1 MLFLPRVLGASRI
14 GDAWGLTMWD
24 DKGEGDR
31 VSEWSIR
38 LTDSVE
44 SSCERS
50 ERIGLWAGC
59 VSREVDIPVEFG
71 KE

>member
-1 MLFLPRVLGASRI
+1 
-14 GDAWGLTMWD
+14 MWE

-44 SSCERS
+44 LSCERS
-50 ERIGLWAGC
+50 ERIGLWTGC
-59 VSREVDIPVEFG
+59 VRREVDIPAEFG

>member
-1 MLFLPRVLGASRI
+1 
-14 GDAWGLTMWD
+14 MWD

>member
-1 MLFLPRVLGASRI
+1 
-14 GDAWGLTMWD
+14 MWE

-44 SSCERS
+44 LSCEGRD
-50 ERIGLWAGC
+50 RIGLVVDC
-59 VSREVDIPVEFG
+59 VRREVDMPAEFG
-71 KE
+71 NE